1 MLHEIQSYDEASF
14 ITLTYAEDKLP
25 LRGSD
30 DRGILVKAD
39 LQNFFKR
46 LRKVLNGKKIKY
58 YACGE
63 YGDDK
68 PRAGVKGSRPHYHA
82 ILFGLSPTEEFLS
95 DVWGMGLVDVAT
107 AEIGSIRYVAGY
119 VSKKLGLHEYPMSGR
134 PAPFQLSSQG
144 IGTQWAQ
151 ENMIEI
157 LSSGCLT
164 FQGRKLPVPRA
175 YVDKLDEIFPEAV
188 EGFSIRRTANADLAL
203 TDIILEMAP
212 EYGGKNWSQLS
223 AEERENLIIQLQK
236 RGELIDADLRSK
248 ERMREYKL

>member
-14 ITLTYAEDKLP
+14 ITLTYASDKLP
-25 LRGSD
+25 LRGCDS
-30 DRGILVKAD
+30 RGILVKAD

-46 LRKVLNGKKIKY
+46 LRKEYNGKKIKY

-63 YGDDK
+63 YGEEGD
-68 PRAGVKGSRPHYHA
+68 RPHYHA
-82 ILFGLSPTEEFLS
+82 ILFGLSPVEENLRQ
-95 DVWGMGLVDVAT
+95 VWGLGRVDVAT

-119 VSKKLGLHEYPMSGR
+119 VSKKLGLHEYPMAGR

-151 ENMIEI
+151 ENMLEI
-157 LSSGCLT
+157 LTSGCLT
-164 FQGRKLPVPRA
+164 FQGSKLPVPRI
-175 YVDKLDEIFPEAV
+175 YVDEIEKLWPEAA
-188 EGFSIRRTANADLAL
+188 EGFSMRRAWNSDLAL
-203 TDIILEMAP
+203 TDLILEMAP

-223 AEERENLIIQLQK
+223 AEERENLLIQLQK
-236 RGELIDADLRSK
+236 RGELIDSDLRSK

>member
-1 MLHEIQSYDEASF
+1 MLHEIQSHDEASF
-14 ITLTYAEDKLP
+14 ITLTYAPDKLP

-30 DRGILVKAD
+30 QRGILVKAD
-39 LQNFFKR
+39 MQNFFKR
-46 LRKVLNGKKIKY
+46 LRKHYNGKKIKY

-63 YGDDK
+63 YGDEGD
-68 PRAGVKGSRPHYHA
+68 RPHYHA
-82 ILFGLSPTEEFLS
+82 ILFGLSPDPETLEGI
-95 DVWGMGLVDVAT
+95 WGMGRVDVAT

-119 VSKKLGLHEYPMSGR
+119 VSKKLGLHEYPLSGR

-157 LSSGCLT
+157 LTSGCLT

-203 TDIILEMAP
+203 TDLILEMAP
-212 EYGGKNWSQLS
+212 EYGGKNWSQLTQ
-223 AEERENLIIQLQK
+223 EDRENLIIQLQK